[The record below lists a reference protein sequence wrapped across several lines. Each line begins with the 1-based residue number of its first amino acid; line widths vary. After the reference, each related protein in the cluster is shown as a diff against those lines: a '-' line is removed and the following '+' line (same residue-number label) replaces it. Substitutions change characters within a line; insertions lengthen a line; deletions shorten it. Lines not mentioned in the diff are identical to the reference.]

1 MADFATPP
9 PYLYRSAAT
18 SAADRMN
25 GFASGVGVTFVSDIF
40 QEVDEEVRRERLQ
53 KLWDRYGH
61 YAIAACVL
69 VVLGVG
75 AWRGYQW
82 WETKRAVEAST
93 KFDIALKLSGEGKHA
108 EAEAAYA
115 QLAREG
121 TSGYRLLARMR
132 EAAELA
138 ERDPKA
144 AVAAYDTLAADSA
157 AGQPLQDLAVV
168 RAGLLLVD
176 TAPLSEIVQ
185 RLEPVT
191 GAKAPFRHTAREI
204 IATAALR
211 AGDAAAVKK
220 WCDMI
225 NADPETPADLR
236 SRAEMLM
243 TLAGDT
249 GKS

>member
-1 MADFATPP
+1 
-9 PYLYRSAAT
+9 LAA
-18 SAADRMN
+18 R
-25 GFASGVGVTFVSDIF
+25 ASRFGGTFVSDIF

-53 KLWDRYGH
+53 KLWDKYGH
-61 YAIAACVL
+61 FAIAACVL
-69 VVLGVG
+69 VVLAVG

-82 WETKRAVEAST
+82 WETKQAVEASN
-93 KFDIALKLSGEGKHA
+93 KFDAALKLSADGKHT

-115 QLAREG
+115 ELARKG
-121 TSGYRLLARMR
+121 TSGYRVLARLR

-144 AVAAYDTLAADSA
+144 AVAVYDSLATDSA

-176 TAPLSEIVQ
+176 TASLGELTQ
-185 RLEPVT
+185 RLEPVA
-191 GAKAPFRHTAREI
+191 GPGAPFRHTARELL
-204 IATAALR
+204 ATAAWR
-211 AGDAAAVKK
+211 AGDAAAVKR

-225 NADPETPADLR
+225 NADPETPADVR
-236 SRAEMLM
+236 SRADMLA
-243 TLAGDT
+243 TLATDS

>member
-1 MADFATPP
+1 
-9 PYLYRSAAT
+9 
-18 SAADRMN
+18 
-25 GFASGVGVTFVSDIF
+25 VSDIF

-53 KLWDRYGH
+53 KLWNQYGH

-75 AWRGYQW
+75 GWRGYQW
-82 WETKRAVEAST
+82 WETKRAYEASN
-93 KFDIALKLSGEGKHA
+93 KFDIALKLSGDGKHA
-108 EAEAAYA
+108 EAESAYA

-121 TSGYRLLARMR
+121 TSGYRLLSRLR

-144 AVAAYDTLAADSA
+144 AVAAYDSLANDSS
-157 AGQPLQDLAVV
+157 AGQPMQDLAVV

-176 TAPLSEIVQ
+176 TAPLSEITQ
-185 RLEPVT
+185 RLERAT
-191 GAKAPFRHTAREI
+191 SAKAPFRHTAREL

-211 AGDAAAVKK
+211 AGDTAAVKK

-236 SRAEMLM
+236 ARAEMLT
-243 TLAGDT
+243 TLAGDS